1 MVETEERKMK
11 ERQEKFKAAEAER
24 KKDLASSKKE
34 KA

>member
-11 ERQEKFKAAEAER
+11 EKQAKFKAAEEER
-24 KKDLASSKKE
+24 KKDLAPH